1 MIYTL
6 SRGDA
11 TDERAKK
18 PSQVNLLSLSS
29 VSCLV
34 MFKEDVLEAFESSLL
49 TVRFLLNQTE
59 DSI

>member
-1 MIYTL
+1 MKEPK
-6 SRGDA
+6 SQ
-11 TDERAKK
+11 AK
-18 PSQVNLLSLSS
+18 STYSVSS